1 VGPARN
7 SPQSGVL
14 RKGDRKN
21 IQGCVG
27 VGREL
32 GVLSLHSHP
41 PFLQMKKLTPLF
53 FSLLFGLTLST
64 GNYMPKTGAAP
75 LGAGYLA
82 LPASR
87 PEEETAPNNA
97 PIRRRRIMRCAM
109 YM

>member
-1 VGPARN
+1 
-7 SPQSGVL
+7 
-14 RKGDRKN
+14 
-21 IQGCVG
+21 
-27 VGREL
+27 
-32 GVLSLHSHP
+32 
-41 PFLQMKKLTPLF
+41 MKKLTPLF

-87 PEEETAPNNA
+87 PEEELLTAATSRQAAPNNA